1 MIDFMTWLWATKK
14 IKAKDIHWYEITKL
28 FEEYKRLIKEEGTN
42 NANGRKKKV

>member
-28 FEEYKRLIKEEGTN
+28 FEEYKRLIKEGAYEKEK
-42 NANGRKKKV
+42 RWQKRR